1 MTVSAASETFEL
13 RSDLASRT
21 YLPTLRLRHRRAA
34 KSTLARRPG
43 ASTHLPIRV
52 YLHDPEQVAFG
63 VLAIRERARSPAG
76 QASLRGGGALLRLV
90 FDDLEQPWPA
100 RGEGLLHML
109 VGALEIAALFEDLGI
124 DPVATQ
130 QPLLDANGGQ
140 RADRDVELRIGQLV
154 VPDLSGDPSEP
165 YMGLGDVGCFV
176 QPLRDCQRLLGEVA
190 SSLHVALH

>member
-52 YLHDPEQVAFG
+52 YFHNPEQVALG
-63 VLAIRERARSPAG
+63 VLAIRERADTRDDILSRHLSTRGFDGLRRLVPRIDARVKGARSPG
-76 QASLRGGGALLRLV
+76 EQASLRGGGALLRLV

-124 DPVATQ
+124 DP
-130 QPLLDANGGQ
+130 
-140 RADRDVELRIGQLV
+140 
-154 VPDLSGDPSEP
+154 
-165 YMGLGDVGCFV
+165 
-176 QPLRDCQRLLGEVA
+176 
-190 SSLHVALH
+190 